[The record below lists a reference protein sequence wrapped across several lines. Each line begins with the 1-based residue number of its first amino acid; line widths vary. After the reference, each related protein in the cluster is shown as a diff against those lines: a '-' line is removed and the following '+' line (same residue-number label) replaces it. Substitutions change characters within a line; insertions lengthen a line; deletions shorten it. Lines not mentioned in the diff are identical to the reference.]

1 MDLTLLAVS
10 SPTTDCIMKNNALK
24 KALTALFVLV
34 FWVLVWFISSL
45 IVNNV
50 DILPGPADTLIALTK
65 LPCQKSFYSAIF
77 FTFLRVIAGLFSGII
92 IGTSLAFICHKFSFA
107 RSVITPVISVL
118 KAVPVAILIV
128 LLLFTLRGSYLI
140 VFIGFVMVMPIIF
153 QNALAGLDSID
164 KDLIEVGKI
173 FDFSLIKRLKLLVF
187 PALRSYLAP
196 AIITSVGLTYKSQ
209 VATEIIAYTKNS
221 IGQYIYDANYG
232 LNTEVAFAWTI
243 VIIVFSIGLESVCRY
258 LLGRVKK

>member
-1 MDLTLLAVS
+1 MLSAAS
-10 SPTTDCIMKNNALK
+10 FPTMDCIMKNKGLRK
-24 KALTALFVLV
+24 ILTALFVLV
-34 FWVLVWFISSL
+34 FWVLVWWLSSL
-45 IVNNV
+45 SVNNI
-50 DILPGPADTLIALTK
+50 DILPGPSDTFIALTE
-65 LPCQKSFYSAIF
+65 LFSQKSFYIAIF
-77 FTFLRVIAGLFSGII
+77 FTFLRVIAGLLSGII
-92 IGTSLAFICHKFSFA
+92 IGTTLAFICHKFSFA
-107 RSVITPVISVL
+107 RSLITPVISVL
-118 KAVPVAILIV
+118 KAVPVAVLIV

-164 KDLIEVGKI
+164 RDLIEVGEI
-173 FDFSLIKRLKLLVF
+173 FGFSLIKRLKLLVF

-196 AIITSVGLTYKSQ
+196 AIITAVGLAYKSQ

-243 VIIVFSIGLESVCRY
+243 VIIVFSIGLESVCRF
-258 LLGRVKK
+258 LLGRVKNGS